1 MPPSRL
7 RTAAALA
14 AVLLF
19 VRLAVQA
26 VPLPAGADHEV
37 PAAFEQQ
44 AAAPRRGGRLLPTL
58 VGLAV
63 AGAVAA
69 VLVLTVFR
77 ESGYAPHIIP
87 LEFVS
92 DVSQPLFPLPPGR
105 TLNYVVSHGE
115 KKGTLTV
122 SATASTRL
130 IMGILCRGVQERTIA
145 DQRLTEDT
153 WRWYAQHEDGSVWY
167 FASETKLYDY
177 ADVSGEWSWQ
187 AGQGN
192 AKPGR
197 VMPGRPATLLNQEY
211 WQAFA
216 PGTLEEKA
224 VVVGLNESVSV
235 PIGEFSGCLK
245 IKVTSSREPG
255 AFEYRYYARGIGLVL
270 CDSGLL
276 GGRRIALASISTN

>member
-7 RTAAALA
+7 RTVAALA
-14 AVLLF
+14 AVLLL

-26 VPLPAGADHEV
+26 LPLPAGADHEAPSV
-37 PAAFEQQ
+37 FEQQ

-77 ESGYAPHIIP
+77 EDGYDPHIIP

-92 DVSQPLFPLPPGR
+92 EVSQPLFALAPGR
-105 TLNYVVSHGE
+105 TLNYVVSHGDE
-115 KKGTLTV
+115 KGTLTV
-122 SATASTRL
+122 AATSSTRL

-145 DQRLTEDT
+145 DQRLIEDT

-167 FASETKLYDY
+167 FASETQIYDY
-177 ADVSGEWSWQ
+177 AEVSGEWSWQ
-187 AGQGN
+187 AGKEN

-197 VMPGRPATLLNQEY
+197 VMPGDPGKLLNREY

-224 VVVGLNESVSV
+224 VVVGLNESVAV
-235 PIGEFSGCLK
+235 PFGNFSGCLK
-245 IKVTSSREPG
+245 VKVTSSREPG

-276 GGRRIALASISTN
+276 GGRRIALAGISTN